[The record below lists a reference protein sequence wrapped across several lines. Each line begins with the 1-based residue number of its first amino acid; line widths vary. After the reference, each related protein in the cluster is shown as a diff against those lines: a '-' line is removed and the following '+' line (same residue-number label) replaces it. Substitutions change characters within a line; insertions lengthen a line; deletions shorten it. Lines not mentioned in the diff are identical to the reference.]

1 MPLVKESTELRNNY
15 EEVSSFCHKLQEP
28 VIITNN
34 GTEDLAVMSIDYYN
48 IWSNRS
54 ELYKLLQEAEDDF
67 KNGRTL
73 TKEEIF
79 RNARM
84 VLDE

>member
-1 MPLVKESTELRNNY
+1 MPAIKESIELRNNY
-15 EEVSSFCHKLQEP
+15 DEISSFCHKYQEP

-34 GTEDLAVMSIDYYN
+34 GEEDLAVMSIDYYN
-48 IWSNRS
+48 IWSSRK
-54 ELYKLLQEAEDDF
+54 ELYSLLQEAEDDF

-73 TKEEIF
+73 TKEKIIN
-79 RNARM
+79 NARM

>member
-1 MPLVKESTELRNNY
+1 MPAIKESIELRNNY
-15 EEVSSFCHKLQEP
+15 DEISSFCHKYQEP

-34 GTEDLAVMSIDYYN
+34 GEEDLAVMSIDYYN
-48 IWSNRS
+48 IWSSRK
-54 ELYKLLQEAEDDF
+54 ELYRLLQEAEDDF

-73 TKEEIF
+73 TKEEIL